1 MLAGRFFTIMLT
13 LLLPLVLHAGSAH
26 AADGAQ
32 SLADAYYRTGYA
44 LFEKLA
50 GKSGNAVISPYSIGS
65 AMTMA
70 TAGARGKTADE
81 MVEAMHLPA
90 GPQELGDLAEALDK
104 AIGEQAGDEEAAD
117 EKLEL
122 SLANALHLTRNGDT
136 IAESYQELLK
146 TKFGAEIF
154 TGSDLDTV
162 NGWVADKTHGR
173 IKDILTQLDPLS
185 VCVLLNAVYFKAG
198 WAYPFRSGSTAPADF
213 HLSAQETVQVPTM
226 KATASLRV
234 IRKPEF
240 DAISLP
246 YKGKR
251 FAFVVIQPKQ
261 APETAGEVDLELTHD
276 RLAGIV
282 GELNAASTARLEL
295 TMPKFKTEYD
305 ADLVPPFGEL
315 GMKRPFE
322 RDTADFSGMLDSTE
336 EADRIHISQ
345 IRHKAFIEV
354 DENGTEAAAATAV
367 VFATRALPAPPLPF
381 AIDRPFL
388 YLIVDTD
395 TGAVLFLGRVSDPR
409 A

>member
-13 LLLPLVLHAGSAH
+13 LLPLVLYAGSAQ
-26 AADGAQ
+26 AADRAQ
-32 SLADAYYRTGYA
+32 SLADAYNRTGYA

-70 TAGARGKTADE
+70 TAGARGKTADD
-81 MVEAMHLPA
+81 MVEAMHLPT
-90 GPQELGDLAEALDK
+90 GPLELGDLAEALDK
-104 AIGEQAGDEEAAD
+104 AVGEQAAD
-117 EKLEL
+117 EDLEL
-122 SLANALHLTRNGDT
+122 TLANALHLTRNGDT
-136 IAESYQELLK
+136 IAKSYQDLLK

-198 WAYPFRSGSTAPADF
+198 WAYPVAAGSTAPADF
-213 HLSAQETVQVPTM
+213 HLSAQETIQVPTM
-226 KATASLRV
+226 KATASLRA

-240 DAISLP
+240 DAVSLP

-251 FAFVVIQPKQ
+251 FAFVVIQSKQ
-261 APETAGEVDLELTHD
+261 ASETAGEVDLGLTHD

-282 GELNAASTARLEL
+282 GELNAASPARLAL

-305 ADLVPPFGEL
+305 ADLVPPFIEL
-315 GMKRPFE
+315 GMNRPFD

-336 EADRIHISQ
+336 EGDRIHISQ

-367 VFATRALPAPPLPF
+367 VFTTRALPAPPLPF